1 MSASIVVLDHLSEN
15 IDIENINEL
24 RSMLEDDIKDPNIFS
39 SFKENKCVDYNVM
52 DNTNS
57 LYNDSFI
64 YFYMLGYF
72 GFKYVN
78 LYKEFIGQNYPNL
91 INNFS
96 FSVLYEISLSGLE
109 KFKAINYLVEN
120 GNLTSSY
127 LLCRSIY
134 ELAVVSRFI
143 FEKGCDC
150 AKAFYDYSEAEK
162 NYYNWAKPFV
172 GKNLNK
178 RKWLKLSDLTEN
190 CSDLL
195 DFEKYKEFYDLTSK
209 MIHPSKSSISSFV
222 YDLFTAMDMAT
233 FSLLVIMD
241 SFFKIKPNDLLETN
255 KDEYTLSNLFSTY
268 IQSLNNHCKN
278 INLESGL
285 KETITLY
292 SKFRFGDLLIR
303 DEKFFRVLPIVYEEI
318 EKNKEDKENNEN

>member
-1 MSASIVVLDHLSEN
+1 MTVFINTPDDVLED
-15 IDIENINEL
+15 IDIDDINEL
-24 RSMLEDDIKDPNIFS
+24 RSMLKDDIKNLNIFL
-39 SFKENKCVDYNVM
+39 SFKENKCVDYNIA
-52 DNTNS
+52 NNINS
-57 LYNDSFI
+57 LYNDSFV
-64 YFYMLGYF
+64 YFYMLSYF

-78 LYKEFIGQNYPNL
+78 LYKEFIVKNYSDI

-109 KFKAINYLVEN
+109 KFKAINCLAEN

-143 FEKGCDC
+143 YEKGCDC
-150 AKAFYDYSEAEK
+150 AKAFYDYSEDEK
-162 NYYNWAKPFV
+162 NYYNWAKSFI

-178 RKWLKLSDLTEN
+178 RKWLKLSDLIEN
-190 CSDLL
+190 CSDSL
-195 DFEKYKEFYDLTSK
+195 DFEKYKKFYDLTSK
-209 MIHPSKSSISSFV
+209 MIHPSKSAINTLV

-255 KDEYTLSNLFSTY
+255 KDKYTLSNLFATY
-268 IQSLNNHCKN
+268 IQFLNNHCKN
-278 INLESGL
+278 IDLEFDL
-285 KETITLY
+285 KKNITLD
-292 SKFRFGDLLIR
+292 SMSRFGDLFLHEGKLLKIL
-303 DEKFFRVLPIVYEEI
+303 FI
-318 EKNKEDKENNEN
+318 EDKENEEDNEN